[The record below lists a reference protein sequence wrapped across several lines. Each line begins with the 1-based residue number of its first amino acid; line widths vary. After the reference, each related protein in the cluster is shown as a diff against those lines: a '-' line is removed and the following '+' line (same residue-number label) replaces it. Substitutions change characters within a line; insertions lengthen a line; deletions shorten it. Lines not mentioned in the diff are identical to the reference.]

1 MRYILLEF
9 GDLNSIWSDP
19 KSSLWYMW
27 WNYNYEIFGMFM
39 TRSRS
44 PSLILL
50 SEFFFFFLLQT
61 INGLCTKL
69 WWEVCF
75 QIWMKVFVYAI
86 LLSNFRYPC
95 MGFWRI
101 YKLFLDVVKHIVLN
115 WSFPSVTLLSIRF
128 FLWSTSGLRGLRWL
142 WHCGTHLVGKSFPI
156 WKEGLFMTQCWAL
169 WCLSPS

>member
-50 SEFFFFFLLQT
+50 SEFFFFFYFKQLM
-61 INGLCTKL
+61 
-69 WWEVCF
+69 VCVQNYDEKF
-75 QIWMKVFVYAI
+75 AFKYEWKYLFMPFYYLILDILAWGFDVSTNFSWM
-86 LLSNFRYPC
+86 S
-95 MGFWRI
+95 
-101 YKLFLDVVKHIVLN
+101 
-115 WSFPSVTLLSIRF
+115 
-128 FLWSTSGLRGLRWL
+128 WSTLSWIEVFPVLHYCQFVFSCEALVDWEDWDDSGI
-142 WHCGTHLVGKSFPI
+142 V
-156 WKEGLFMTQCWAL
+156 AL
-169 WCLSPS
+169 IL